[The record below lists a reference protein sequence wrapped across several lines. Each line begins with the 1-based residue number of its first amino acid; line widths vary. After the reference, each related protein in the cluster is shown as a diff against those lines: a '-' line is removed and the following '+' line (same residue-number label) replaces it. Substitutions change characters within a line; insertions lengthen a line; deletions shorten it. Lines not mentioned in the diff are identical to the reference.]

1 MSDTASQL
9 FTNWFISH
17 ILPFSQRN
25 LVNFMSRCFM
35 QNNISPIFG
44 WQDVLI
50 QVLEVHIAPN
60 LPRHCE
66 GIGSVAN
73 RVLIVIVVR
82 IREGR
87 VEQDAETLQIPLF
100 NEVGIGINVNRE
112 IKVVADVDW
121 LLAWQLEHVDSL
133 RQSGYLVD
141 RSAHIRLGQ
150 CRKSGG
156 YTLVHAK
163 RRSHF

>member
-1 MSDTASQL
+1 
-9 FTNWFISH
+9 
-17 ILPFSQRN
+17 
-25 LVNFMSRCFM
+25 MSRCFV
-35 QNNISPIFG
+35 QNNISTIFG

-60 LPRHCE
+60 LPRHRE

-73 RVLIVIVVR
+73 RVLIVIVVW

-100 NEVGIGINVNRE
+100 NEVRIGINVNRE

-121 LLAWQLEHVDSL
+121 LLLGSWSTLIPSTI
-133 RQSGYLVD
+133 RISG
-141 RSAHIRLGQ
+141 RSISSYSPGTM
-150 CRKSGG
+150 S
-156 YTLVHAK
+156 
-163 RRSHF
+163 